1 MAGFFGLFNYEKEGP
16 GVSKNAREKKSFI
29 RFFELFFKNFWKL
42 VVNNIWFWLLT
53 VLGLTSGFAAAGM
66 TNITRNMAVDTHS
79 FGTSDFFETI
89 KKNWKQS
96 LAAGIINLLVYAI
109 LAFDIYFFTSFTQ
122 NEMKIVGI
130 IGACMVLLLFLLMQY
145 YFWIIL
151 VTFKLKLFQIYKNSF
166 KLAIVSLKVNIKIIL
181 SMLLVYAV
189 AFGLGIVGTGITQF
203 TFALYVLFVLPG
215 IRFLIIQYNVFPVIN
230 KFMIEPYYKEHPD
243 EDLELRRR
251 LGVLDSQKND
261 SDFEDII

>member
-1 MAGFFGLFNYEKEGP
+1 M
-16 GVSKNAREKKSFI
+16 KS
-29 RFFELFFKNFWKL
+29 
-42 VVNNIWFWLLT
+42 
-53 VLGLTSGFAAAGM
+53 
-66 TNITRNMAVDTHS
+66 
-79 FGTSDFFETI
+79 
-89 KKNWKQS
+89 
-96 LAAGIINLLVYAI
+96 NL
-109 LAFDIYFFTSFTQ
+109 D
-122 NEMKIVGI
+122 
-130 IGACMVLLLFLLMQY
+130 FLLYGFLEVLQY